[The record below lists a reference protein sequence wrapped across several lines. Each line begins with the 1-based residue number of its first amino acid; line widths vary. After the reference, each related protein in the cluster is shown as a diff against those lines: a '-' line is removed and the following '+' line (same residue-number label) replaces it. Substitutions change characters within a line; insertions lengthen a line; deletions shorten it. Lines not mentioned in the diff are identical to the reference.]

1 MVFILWIVRQMEQL
15 VNSLAGGNWLEA
27 ATKIEEIIKP
37 QIQKPKGLIRD
48 LRVKLFED
56 IRKRE
61 IINIEASFCKNPSTN
76 NLDDR
81 INTLANEI
89 YGINQTINQTI
100 NLNFGSLALEH
111 LTPDEKRGEA
121 WTILRLLKNN
131 ARNDPSTTQRLQAI
145 VNKIVTISILQS
157 RKANAGAAGE
167 IITNCIIRS
176 AGLEE
181 GVHYKRQYQSD
192 KKEGSIT
199 DFVFPYI
206 EDGQEQKIDTFLA
219 VQFSTND
226 RARMVESELKPGGN
240 IIFLTGSGLE
250 VASKKLGAISADIQK
265 KISHNNCQWVCYKP
279 ELEAERARLRAKPN
293 DTNKTKLDNLNSAI
307 TYEDFANVLKKKK
320 LGWE

>member
-1 MVFILWIVRQMEQL
+1 MEQL
-15 VNSLAGGNWLEA
+15 VNSLAGENWLEA

-37 QIQKPKGLIRD
+37 HIQTGTGLVRN

-56 IRKRE
+56 ARKQD
-61 IINIEASFCKNPSTN
+61 IINIEEIFCKNPSTN

-81 INTLANEI
+81 INTLANRI
-89 YGINQTINQTI
+89 YEINQAINQLI
-100 NLNFGSLALEH
+100 NFKFSSLVLEH

-121 WTILRLLKNN
+121 WTILRLLENSG
-131 ARNDPSTTQRLQAI
+131 RNDSSTTQRLQAI
-145 VNKIVTISILQS
+145 VDKLVTISILQS
-157 RKANAGAAGE
+157 GKANAGAAGE

-192 KKEGSIT
+192 KKEGSAT

-206 EDGQEQKIDTFLA
+206 KDGQEQKIDTFLA
-219 VQFSTND
+219 VQFSSND
-226 RARMVESELKPGGN
+226 RTRMVDSELKPGGN

-250 VASKKLGAISADIQK
+250 VSSKKLGAIGADIQK
-265 KISHNNCQWVCYKP
+265 KISQKNCQWVCYKP
-279 ELEAERARLRAKPN
+279 ALKAEKARLWANPN
-293 DTNKTKLDNLNSAI
+293 DTNKTKLDNFNSAI
-307 TYEDFANVLKKKK
+307 TYEDFANDLKKKK